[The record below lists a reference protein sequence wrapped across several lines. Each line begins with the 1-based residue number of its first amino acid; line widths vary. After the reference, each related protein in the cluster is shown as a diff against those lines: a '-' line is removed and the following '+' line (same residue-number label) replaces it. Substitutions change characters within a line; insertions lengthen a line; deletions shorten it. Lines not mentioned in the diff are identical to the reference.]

1 MFLVTENVLN
11 DKQQKCRN
19 YDSIDQS
26 FCNDFSHKKISMT
39 SSRKNLNDW
48 ITNVKKELEILV
60 TYQKQRKCFTRLH
73 TDEVLQSLVSMLLHN
88 QNILLISP
96 TFSLLGL
103 VCFKACQTAISTL
116 GSQNPTPRNAWRA
129 RQIWLG
135 SKQTGP

>member
-1 MFLVTENVLN
+1 MIA
-11 DKQQKCRN
+11 
-19 YDSIDQS
+19 SIKAFAMIS
-26 FCNDFSHKKISMT
+26 PIKKISMT

-48 ITNVKKELEILV
+48 ITNVKELEIHA

-73 TDEVLQSLVSMLLHN
+73 TDEVLQGLVSMLLHN

-96 TFSLLGL
+96 TFLLLGL

-116 GSQNPTPRNAWRA
+116 GSQNPTPGNAWRA